1 MKTVKLILAKLHV
14 KPEKLND
21 FQQFAPVLVNG
32 SRNEPGNIEY
42 TLFRDLDEPNRFIV
56 VERWE
61 DQLAIDFHNAQPHFQ
76 KFLEIAAEA
85 LASEA
90 DIKVYDIPAE

>member
-21 FQQFAPVLVNG
+21 FRNVYPSLVSG

-42 TLFRDLDEPNRFIV
+42 TLFCDVDEPNRFVV
-56 VERWE
+56 VERWK
-61 DQLAIDFHNAQPHFQ
+61 DQLSIDFHNAQPHF
-76 KFLEIAAEA
+76 KTFLEFAADGF
-85 LASEA
+85 ASA
-90 DIKVYDIPAE
+90 PDIKVYDIPAE